1 MAEEKSKEQKK
12 AQVVCDISDQIPD
25 DKKIDRDDSI
35 DQQIASQ

>member
-1 MAEEKSKEQKK
+1 MAEQTKEEKKI
-12 AQVVCDISDQIPD
+12 QVVCDISDQIPD